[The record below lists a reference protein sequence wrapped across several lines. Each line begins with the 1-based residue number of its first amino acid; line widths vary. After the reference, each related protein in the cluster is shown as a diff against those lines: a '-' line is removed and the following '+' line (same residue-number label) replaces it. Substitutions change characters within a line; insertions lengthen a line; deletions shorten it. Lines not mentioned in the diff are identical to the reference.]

1 MAWFKWQGLDA
12 ETGPQHGLLKARS
25 QHAAAL
31 ALSEQKIRVT
41 VLKPMGTQYRQP
53 NNSQFLCKFLY
64 QWHSL
69 LSAGF
74 DHRQAWMHL
83 HQQSKTQVQADAS
96 AGVVRALNEGL
107 SIAKAM
113 GQYPQLF
120 PDSICAWV
128 KIGEETGRLGDVLTR
143 LVNNLTAEQSRRQQM
158 RAALRYPLIVLAV
171 AGLTVLLMVF
181 FLLPKFAAIYAQLE
195 VPLPPL
201 TALLLQLNSSA
212 LQQQLVLGFVAA
224 ALLLLFIR
232 HQASKAMLRYRGASR
247 IYAMPLLG
255 QWWSNQHVLHDLD
268 MLVLTLA
275 SGIPLQQGCA
285 LIARFSA
292 SGYWQHHWRMASK
305 HLSQGI
311 TLAQTLSRTMLPT
324 VLLEAIATGEH
335 SGQLV
340 QQLQFAM
347 RQLTE
352 QLNEQQQGI
361 SQLLPTLVLIAV
373 SIIVLLLLLALY
385 LPLFQLGQTVR

>member
-1 MAWFKWQGLDA
+1 MIWFKWQGLHA
-12 ETGPQHGLLKARS
+12 ETGLQRGLLKSRS
-25 QHAAAL
+25 RQSAAIL
-31 ALSEQKIRVT
+31 LGKRKIRVT
-41 VLKPMGTQYRQP
+41 QLKPMRYRYRQP
-53 NNSQFLCKFLY
+53 NHLQFLSKFLY

-74 DHRQAWMHL
+74 DHRQAWVHL
-83 HQQSKTQVQADAS
+83 HQQSKTQLQANAS
-96 AGVVRALNEGL
+96 AGVIRALNEGL
-107 SIAKAM
+107 SIAQAM

-120 PDSICAWV
+120 PDSICAWI

-143 LVNNLTAEQSRRQQM
+143 LVSNLTAEQTRRQQM

-181 FLLPKFAAIYAQLE
+181 FLLPKFAAIYTQLN

-201 TALLLQLNSSA
+201 TALLLQLNSPA
-212 LQQQLVLGFVAA
+212 LQQQLVLVFIAA
-224 ALLLLFIR
+224 VLVLLCIR
-232 HQASKAMLRYRGASR
+232 VQARKAMLQYRGASR
-247 IYAMPLLG
+247 MYAIPLLG
-255 QWWSNQHVLHDLD
+255 RWWCNQHLLHDLE
-268 MLVLTLA
+268 MLVLALA
-275 SGIPLQQGCA
+275 SGIPLQQGCT
-285 LIARFSA
+285 LIAQFAA
-292 SGYWQHHWRMASK
+292 SGYWQQHWRMASK

-324 VLLEAIATGEH
+324 LLLEAIATGEQ

-352 QLNEQQQGI
+352 QLTEQQQRI